1 MEDIF
6 ALQWRLNTYTL
17 NNIGI
22 DYAATLTDAGLKP
35 VWLENYRKA
44 LSAELAELVREVRE
58 NGIGT
63 ANGKIEIVDMLHFL
77 VSLSHLTA
85 VEPAQLP
92 PPGGRAESFEACVLE
107 AFLAL
112 DDLQNSVKWKW
123 WAKGGGY
130 RREAARQSVLE
141 LWRRFHELCALFGMD
156 LEAVKTIYIAKNQVN
171 FQRQDQQYN
180 EDTKT
185 EQDNQ
190 AIERMIAGGADGLK

>member
-6 ALQWRLNTYTL
+6 TLQWRLNTYTL
-17 NNIGI
+17 NKIGVA
-22 DYAATLTDAGLKP
+22 YAATLRDPELTP

-58 NGIGT
+58 SGIGT

-92 PPGGRAESFEACVLE
+92 PPGGRAASFEACALE

-123 WAKGGGY
+123 WAQGGGY
-130 RREAARQSVLE
+130 RQEAARGAVMD
-141 LWRRFHELCALFGMD
+141 LWRRFHELCALFGMN

-171 FQRQDQQYN
+171 FRRQDQHYN

-190 AIERMIAGGADGLK
+190 AIERMIAGRMGGAA

>member
-17 NNIGI
+17 NNIGV
-22 DYAATLTDAGLKP
+22 DYAATLSDTELQP

-44 LSAELAELVREVRE
+44 LSAELAELVREVRK
-58 NGIGT
+58 NGIGS

-85 VEPAQLP
+85 LEPAQLP
-92 PPGGRAESFEACVLE
+92 PPAGRAESFEACVLE

-112 DDLQNSVKWKW
+112 DDLRNCVKWKW

-130 RREAARQSVLE
+130 RQEAAREAVLE
-141 LWRRFHELCALFGMD
+141 LWRRFHELCALFDMD

-190 AIERMIAGGADGLK
+190 AIERMIAERTGGAA